1 MSGVNKETEDRIE
14 EIAKH
19 KVNNHLT
26 MLWFDV
32 GEFKVTQKY
41 MTDKLDKLERAV
53 VDWFKEIWAKIE
65 KQDEKNELKYATKIE
80 HSSNADRLKRVE
92 NAIIWVV
99 VLFITGIIWA
109 IIKLVL
115 K

>member
-1 MSGVNKETEDRIE
+1 MNTITKEVEERIE
-14 EIAKH
+14 GIARH

-32 GEFKVTQKY
+32 WEFKITQQN
-41 MTDKLDKLERAV
+41 MTKQLEKLENV
-53 VDWFKEIWAKIE
+53 VKEWFKEIGAKIE
-65 KQDEKNELKYATKIE
+65 KQDERNEQKFATKIE

-99 VLFITGIIWA
+99 LLFLAGIIWA
-109 IIKLVL
+109 ILKLVL